1 MGCLVF
7 RSGYQTC
14 QEYLWSFFYVGPGC
28 FCAES
33 DPKRQRKV
41 CCFQE
46 LYFFVLSLVSN
57 PLRALNTNQP
67 NTILEQKIP
76 PQTCWHEV
84 SIPSPQGW
92 YTPCWLS
99 QRWWS
104 RVYVTKLSGFM
115 QNPSTSVCWTI
126 LFSKDLLRKIVLALK
141 IQTNPTGIL
150 GLCSRQTLKNVSLC
164 VKSGADVG
172 KGSLHLFKIWVK
184 HEDYSSSTVSEC
196 LEDVMCIRCLVQNP
210 P

>member
-14 QEYLWSFFYVGPGC
+14 QECLWSFFYVGPGC

-104 RVYVTKLSGFM
+104 RVYVTK
-115 QNPSTSVCWTI
+115 T
-126 LFSKDLLRKIVLALK
+126 LRIHAE
-141 IQTNPTGIL
+141 
-150 GLCSRQTLKNVSLC
+150 
-164 VKSGADVG
+164 
-172 KGSLHLFKIWVK
+172 SLHLSLLNDSVFKGFTEKDSVG
-184 HEDYSSSTVSEC
+184 S
-196 LEDVMCIRCLVQNP
+196 QNP
-210 P
+210 NKPYWNLRIMQQTNTQKCEFVCEIWCWCW